1 MEVRYDP
8 EADAIY
14 VALRDHGG
22 QVRSRNE
29 GDWRR
34 VVDYNEAG
42 EPVGVE
48 LLAVSTGIDLD
59 GLPEAEAIG
68 AAIAS
73 FPRFEA
79 RPLASSEARVE
90 HVA

>member
-8 EADAIY
+8 DADAIY
-14 VALRDHGG
+14 VTFREPGES
-22 QVRSRNE
+22 VRSRNL

-34 VVDYNEAG
+34 VVDYDETG

-48 LLAVSTGIDLD
+48 LLAVSTGLDLD

-68 AAIAS
+68 AAIRS
-73 FPRFEA
+73 FPRLEA
-79 RPLASSEARVE
+79 RS
-90 HVA
+90 

>member
-14 VALRDHGG
+14 VTFQESDGRVH
-22 QVRSRNE
+22 SRNL

-34 VVDYNEAG
+34 VVDYNEDG

-48 LLAVSTGIDLD
+48 LLAVSTGLDLD
-59 GLPEAEAIG
+59 GLPQAEAIG

-79 RPLASSEARVE
+79 RP
-90 HVA
+90 

>member
-1 MEVRYDP
+1 MELCYDP

-14 VALRDHGG
+14 VGFREHEGR
-22 QVRSRNE
+22 VRSRNA

-34 VVDYNEAG
+34 VIDYDDTG

-48 LLAVSTGIDLD
+48 LLAVSTGLDLD

-68 AAIAS
+68 AAIRS
-73 FPRFEA
+73 FPRLEA
-79 RPLASSEARVE
+79 QS
-90 HVA
+90 

>member
-14 VALRDHGG
+14 VTLRDHGG

-59 GLPEAEAIG
+59 GLPEAKAIG

-79 RPLASSEARVE
+79 RP
-90 HVA
+90 

>member
-14 VALRDHGG
+14 VTLREHHGRL
-22 QVRSRNE
+22 QSRNA

-34 VVDYNEAG
+34 VIDYDDAG

-48 LLAVSTGIDLD
+48 LLAVSTGLDLD

-68 AAIAS
+68 KAIRS
-73 FPRFEA
+73 FPRLEA
-79 RPLASSEARVE
+79 RP
-90 HVA
+90 